1 MERFKELE
9 IPVNVDFTPKDVK
22 FPKYTLQNTLGKA
35 EAEEMVARFLEFW
48 QENDEWK
55 AVSAKDVCEKI
66 EEQAKDIHKTNNE
79 VFTLM
84 ILDAARID
92 DGPNFVEIGM
102 KYLFGKQYINTQRY
116 GEGNNIAI
124 YVAPTEKL
132 LNAIRPFVQKWTYQ
146 HLNSGCIKPLFFKI
160 NNTNN
165 YWLFTIKIYIVSV
178 RNINKHCQTKKES
191 EVYNEKNF

>member
-1 MERFKELE
+1 MQKNKKKLKEMERFKELE
-9 IPVNVDFTPKDVK
+9 TPVNVDFTPKDVK

-84 ILDAARID
+84 ILDAVRVD
-92 DGPNFVEIGM
+92 NGPNFVEIGM

-132 LNAIRPFVQKWTYQ
+132 LNAIRPFVQK
-146 HLNSGCIKPLFFKI
+146 
-160 NNTNN
+160 
-165 YWLFTIKIYIVSV
+165 
-178 RNINKHCQTKKES
+178 
-191 EVYNEKNF
+191 